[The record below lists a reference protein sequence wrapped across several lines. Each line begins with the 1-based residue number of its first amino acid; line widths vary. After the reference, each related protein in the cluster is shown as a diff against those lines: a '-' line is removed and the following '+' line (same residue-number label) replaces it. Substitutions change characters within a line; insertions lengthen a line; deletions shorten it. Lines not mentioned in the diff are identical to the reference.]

1 MGSIINIVILRLYL
15 SLKIFYIIIFHFQ
28 NSYVQ
33 ILSTF
38 FNILFLLF
46 NLIYISTSNWD
57 EPTIQRP
64 EIYNVFSFVLTMVEI
79 I

>member
-38 FNILFLLF
+38 FNILFLIF
-46 NLIYISTSNWD
+46 NLIYSSTSNWD
-57 EPTIQRP
+57 EPTIQ
-64 EIYNVFSFVLTMVEI
+64 
-79 I
+79 